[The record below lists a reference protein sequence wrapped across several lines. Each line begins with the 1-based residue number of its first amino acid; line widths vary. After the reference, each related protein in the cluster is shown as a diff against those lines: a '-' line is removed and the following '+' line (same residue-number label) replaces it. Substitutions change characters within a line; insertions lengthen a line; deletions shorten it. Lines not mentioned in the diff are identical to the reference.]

1 MGVMGS
7 LVCKLGQVLKE
18 EHNMGCRVKERI
30 SSLTPELQGA
40 QAMLGKVAGVPWD
53 QLDEQVQLWAR
64 DVRETSYDL
73 EDILDAFLVRVQSP
87 DSAEQ
92 ESLLKPLKKMTN
104 LWKKSM
110 ARRSIITD
118 IKDIM
123 SHLQEVTVRRVRF
136 MVEDI
141 VARPATTSTVDP
153 RLAAMYTQENKLV
166 GIDKSS
172 SELMSMLREED
183 MSNTKMKIVSIFGPG
198 GLGKTLLQRLRGD
211 YDCGA
216 FTSVGRGPDLKKV
229 VQGILLKLDKEK
241 YMRYPSKKN
250 QSKNTC
256 VSILHC
262 CMK

>member
-1 MGVMGS
+1 MADLMGVMGS

-18 EHNMGCRVKERI
+18 EHNMQIGVKERI

-198 GLGKTLLQRLRGD
+198 GLGKTLLQRLST
-211 YDCGA
+211 
-216 FTSVGRGPDLKKV
+216 TSLEGIMIAGLLLLLAV
-229 VQGILLKLDKEK
+229 VL
-241 YMRYPSKKN
+241 
-250 QSKNTC
+250 T
-256 VSILHC
+256 
-262 CMK
+262 

>member
-1 MGVMGS
+1 MHKLLCARWLRCHGTSSTSRSRSGHVKSGRHPTTWS
-7 LVCKLGQVLKE
+7 YVLDTFLVC
-18 EHNMGCRVKERI
+18 
-30 SSLTPELQGA
+30 
-40 QAMLGKVAGVPWD
+40 
-53 QLDEQVQLWAR
+53 VQ
-64 DVRETSYDL
+64 E
-73 EDILDAFLVRVQSP
+73 P
-87 DSAEQ
+87 DSTEQ
-92 ESLLKPLKKMTN
+92 EKSLLKPLKKMTN

-110 ARRSIITD
+110 ARRGIITD

-136 MVEDI
+136 KVEDI

-241 YMRYPSKKN
+241 YMRLSIKK
-250 QSKNTC
+250 QSKSTC
-256 VSILHC
+256 V
-262 CMK
+262 